1 MMAELADLSALI
13 GDIYDAALDSSS
25 WPAVL
30 KKVCDYLGGYC
41 AYMFVQDNFIK
52 ASNIVYSWTEN
63 PAFHDSYL
71 TKYARINPAFPTML
85 LFKVGEVIA
94 SNDVVPDPQLQKTR
108 FYKEWLAPQGYVDC
122 VGMVLEKSPA
132 SCAVF
137 VVFRDQ
143 RGGRIDETARERMA
157 LLVPHI
163 RRAVLIG
170 KTLDQKSVSAADL
183 ADTLDAVAAA
193 IYLVNAD
200 GRMVHANRSGAAL
213 LAQDDLLCAVG
224 GRLLPHN
231 PTVARILSEA
241 LAAAN
246 LDGDLNLG
254 AKGTA
259 VPLTARHGEHYVAHV
274 LPLNSGTR
282 RRTGDAHAASA
293 ALFVHKATLNV
304 SSQPEVI
311 AKAYG
316 LTPSEL
322 TVLFTMTD
330 APGVRDIA
338 KILGLSQA
346 TIKTHLHNLYGK
358 TGTKRQSELMKLIAA
373 FSSPLA

>member
-1 MMAELADLSALI
+1 
-13 GDIYDAALDSSS
+13 
-25 WPAVL
+25 
-30 KKVCDYLGGYC
+30 
-41 AYMFVQDNFIK
+41 
-52 ASNIVYSWTEN
+52 
-63 PAFHDSYL
+63 
-71 TKYARINPAFPTML
+71 
-85 LFKVGEVIA
+85 
-94 SNDVVPDPQLQKTR
+94 
-108 FYKEWLAPQGYVDC
+108 
-122 VGMVLEKSPA
+122 
-132 SCAVF
+132 
-137 VVFRDQ
+137 
-143 RGGRIDETARERMA
+143 
-157 LLVPHI
+157 
-163 RRAVLIG
+163 
-170 KTLDQKSVSAADL
+170 
-183 ADTLDAVAAA
+183 
-193 IYLVNAD
+193 
-200 GRMVHANRSGAAL
+200 
-213 LAQDDLLCAVG
+213 
-224 GRLLPHN
+224 
-231 PTVARILSEA
+231 
-241 LAAAN
+241 
-246 LDGDLNLG
+246 
-254 AKGTA
+254 
-259 VPLTARHGEHYVAHV
+259 V

>member
-1 MMAELADLSALI
+1 
-13 GDIYDAALDSSS
+13 
-25 WPAVL
+25 
-30 KKVCDYLGGYC
+30 
-41 AYMFVQDNFIK
+41 
-52 ASNIVYSWTEN
+52 
-63 PAFHDSYL
+63 
-71 TKYARINPAFPTML
+71 ML

-94 SNDVVPDPQLQKTR
+94 SNDVLPDPQLHKTR

-122 VGMVLEKSPA
+122 IGMVLEKSPA

-143 RGGRIDETARERMA
+143 RGGSVDETARERMV

-170 KTLDQKSVSAADL
+170 KTLDQKSVSAAGL

-193 IYLVNAD
+193 VYLVNAE
-200 GRMVHANRSGAAL
+200 GRMVHVNRSGVAL
-213 LAQDDLLCAVG
+213 LARDELLCAVG

-231 PTVARILSEA
+231 PMAARLLSEA
-241 LAAAN
+241 LAVSHG
-246 LDGDLNLG
+246 GDLGLG

-259 VPLTARHGEHYVAHV
+259 VPLTTGHGDHYVAHV

-282 RRTGDAHAASA
+282 RRTGAAHAASA
-293 ALFVHKATLNV
+293 ALFVHKAALNV

-330 APGVRDIA
+330 ALGVRDIA

-346 TIKTHLHNLYGK
+346 TIKTHLHNLFGK
-358 TGTKRQSELMKLIAA
+358 TGTKRQSELMKLVAS

>member
-1 MMAELADLSALI
+1 MAELADLSALI

-41 AYMFVQDNFIK
+41 AYMFVQDNFNN
-52 ASNIVYSWTEN
+52 ASNIVYSWVEN
-63 PAFHDSYL
+63 PAFHESYL

-94 SNDVVPDPQLQKTR
+94 SNDVLPDPQLHKTR

-122 VGMVLEKSPA
+122 IGMVLEKSPA

-143 RGGRIDETARERMA
+143 RSGSVDETARERMA

-193 IYLVNAD
+193 VYLVNAE
-200 GRMVHANRSGAAL
+200 GRMVHANRSGLAL
-213 LAQDDLLCAVG
+213 LARDELLCAVG
-224 GRLLPHN
+224 GRLLPRN
-231 PTVARILSEA
+231 PTAAHLLSEA
-241 LAAAN
+241 LAAASLN
-246 LDGDLNLG
+246 GDLGLG

-259 VPLTARHGEHYVAHV
+259 IPLITAHGEHYVAHV
-274 LPLNSGTR
+274 LPLNSGAR
-282 RRTGDAHAASA
+282 RRTSAVHAASA
-293 ALFVHKATLNV
+293 ALFVHKAALNIA
-304 SSQPEVI
+304 SLPEVI

-330 APGVRDIA
+330 ALGVRDIA

-346 TIKTHLHNLYGK
+346 TIKTHLHNLFGK
-358 TGTKRQSELMKLIAA
+358 TGAKRQSELIKLVAA